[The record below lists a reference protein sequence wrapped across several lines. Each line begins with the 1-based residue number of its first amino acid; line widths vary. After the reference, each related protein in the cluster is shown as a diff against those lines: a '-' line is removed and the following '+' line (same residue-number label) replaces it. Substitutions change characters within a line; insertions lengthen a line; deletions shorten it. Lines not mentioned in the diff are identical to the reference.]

1 VVAWLLQ
8 QQQLLLL
15 LPQLLAPGSS
25 QLQLTVMPKCSF
37 GSMLVHW
44 QVVLAHS
51 KVDVGKKLRCM

>member
-15 LPQLLAPGSS
+15 PHLLAPGSS

-51 KVDVGKKLRCM
+51 KADMKKSLRCM